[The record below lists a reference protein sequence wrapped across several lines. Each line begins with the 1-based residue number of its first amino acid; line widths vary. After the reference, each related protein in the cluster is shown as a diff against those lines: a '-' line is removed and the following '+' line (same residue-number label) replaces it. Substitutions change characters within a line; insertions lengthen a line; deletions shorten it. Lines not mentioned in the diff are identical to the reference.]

1 MEALFLI
8 AVAAGVG
15 VLNVT
20 DVAQIIKSW
29 KFWLH
34 GFVSFLE
41 AVVEGFPI
49 LRLYCLHTSGC
60 QRTCVSSVSVRW
72 ACFLNWVAKSGGS
85 TNSRLWLDERK
96 RWTSLLH

>member
-1 MEALFLI
+1 LCILFTCLYCAEALFLI

-20 DVAQIIKSW
+20 DVVQIIKSW

-41 AVVEGFPI
+41 AVVEGF
-49 LRLYCLHTSGC
+49 G
-60 QRTCVSSVSVRW
+60 
-72 ACFLNWVAKSGGS
+72 
-85 TNSRLWLDERK
+85 
-96 RWTSLLH
+96 

>member
-1 MEALFLI
+1 MEALFQFMI

-29 KFWLH
+29 QFWLH

-41 AVVEGFPI
+41 TVVEGF
-49 LRLYCLHTSGC
+49 G
-60 QRTCVSSVSVRW
+60 
-72 ACFLNWVAKSGGS
+72 
-85 TNSRLWLDERK
+85 
-96 RWTSLLH
+96 

>member
-1 MEALFLI
+1 LCILFTCLYCAEALFLI

-41 AVVEGFPI
+41 AVVEGF
-49 LRLYCLHTSGC
+49 G
-60 QRTCVSSVSVRW
+60 
-72 ACFLNWVAKSGGS
+72 
-85 TNSRLWLDERK
+85 
-96 RWTSLLH
+96 